1 MKFQSESKRS
11 GDEFED
17 LVLQDLKE
25 RGFTSIKK
33 NVYMPGTGCEVDF
46 VASGQEMT
54 TLHVEA
60 KGGHKDDKKRPGAQ
74 RTDNVK
80 KAVANGALIKTI
92 YQDIKYVV
100 YFSAKPI
107 TNSYSD
113 QMIDTA
119 LCHKIIDEVRY
130 IKYYTLDDNELQ
142 LDFSNSEFGGGRDYS
157 VNYVDTFNDIIEE

>member
-1 MKFQSESKRS
+1 MNFQSESKRS

-17 LVLQDLKE
+17 IVLKDLNE

-46 VASGQEMT
+46 VASGKNMT
-54 TLHVEA
+54 TLHIEA
-60 KGGHKDDKKRPGAQ
+60 KGGRKDDKKRPGAQ

-80 KAVANGALIKTI
+80 KAVANGALIKTM
-92 YQDIKYVV
+92 YPDIKYVV

-113 QMIDTA
+113 QMIDAA
-119 LCHKIIDEVRY
+119 LCHKIIDEVIY
-130 IKYYTLDDNELQ
+130 IKYYTLEQNELQ
-142 LDFSNSEFGGGRDYS
+142 LDFSNSEIGVGRDHL
-157 VNYVDTFNDIIEE
+157 VTP

>member
-1 MKFQSESKRS
+1 MNFQSESKRS

-25 RGFTSIKK
+25 RGFINIKK
-33 NVYMPGTGCEVDF
+33 DVYMPGTGCEVDF
-46 VASGQEMT
+46 VASGPDMQT
-54 TLHVEA
+54 IHVEA
-60 KGGHKDDKKRPGAQ
+60 KGGRKDDKKRPGAQ

-80 KAVANGALIKTI
+80 KAVANGALIKTTYPEI
-92 YQDIKYVV
+92 NYVV

-119 LCHKIIDEVRY
+119 ICHKIIDEVRY
-130 IKYYTLDDNELQ
+130 IKYYTLDSNEL
-142 LDFSNSEFGGGRDYS
+142 LLNFGESEVGGK
-157 VNYVDTFNDIIEE
+157 

>member
-1 MKFQSESKRS
+1 MINFQSQSKKS
-11 GDEFED
+11 GDEFENK
-17 LVLQDLKE
+17 VLNDLKR
-25 RGFTSIKK
+25 RGFLHINK

-46 VASGQEMT
+46 VAYGENNQIE
-54 TLHVEA
+54 HVES
-60 KGGHKDDKKRPGAQ
+60 KGGEKDDKKRPGAQ

-80 KAVANGALIKTI
+80 KAVANGALIKTK
-92 YQDIKYVV
+92 YPEIKYVV

-130 IKYYTLDDNELQ
+130 IKDNGIDDNNLY
-142 LDFSNSEFGGGRDYS
+142 L
-157 VNYVDTFNDIIEE
+157 FNIE